1 MRCLSGMPD
10 SSLGLR
16 DVDLNLLV
24 VLASLRRHASVTR
37 AARELGMTQSGASR
51 SLARLR
57 ETLDDPL
64 FVADEGRL
72 RPTPRCEALANDL
85 ARCLDGARA
94 VIQAPVFD
102 ARAAQ
107 GTIHV
112 GMPDHLAY
120 LFARDLL
127 ARLRRDAPGL
137 NLVVRA
143 FSRDWL
149 AELRDGSVE
158 LAFGVVRGDEAGV
171 RARWPRTEDEWV
183 VLLRRGHPVL
193 RGPWTVARFAAGEHA
208 LMTVDGAGASHVDEA
223 LAERGLER
231 RVSYRATSPLV
242 VALAAAETDLRVT
255 TTARLAHTL
264 AQNHPLVVRSLP
276 KGLAPAPLRLP
287 LVWHER
293 MHHDARHRWVR
304 ETFADVVLG

>member
-1 MRCLSGMPD
+1 MHDPRD
-10 SSLGLR
+10 QHARLR

-24 VLASLRRHASVTR
+24 VLSSLRQHGSVTR
-37 AARELGMTQSGASR
+37 AASELGLTQSGASR

-57 ETLDDPL
+57 DALDDPL
-64 FVADEGRL
+64 FVMEGGRL
-72 RPTPRCEALANDL
+72 RPTPRCDALADDL

-94 VIQAPVFD
+94 VLQTPVFD
-102 ARAAQ
+102 ACTAR
-107 GTIHV
+107 GTIAV

-127 ARLRRDAPGL
+127 ARIHADAPGL
-137 NLVVRA
+137 DLVVRA

-149 AELRDGSVE
+149 AELREGSVE
-158 LAFGVVRGDEAGV
+158 LAFGVVRGDESGL
-171 RARWPRTEDEWV
+171 RARWPRTEDQWV

-193 RGPWTVARFAAGEHA
+193 RGPWTVARFAGGEHG
-208 LMTVDGAGASHVDEA
+208 LMAVDGKGPSHVDQA
-223 LAERGLER
+223 LAERGLRR

-255 TTARLAHTL
+255 TTARLAQAL
-264 AQNHPLVVRSLP
+264 AQKHPLVVRPLP

-293 MHHDARHRWVR
+293 MQNDPRHRWLRQV
-304 ETFADVVLG
+304 FADVVLE